1 MRKRG
6 ACSTGTAS
14 CYHLRVPFSPRYR
27 RSPVSRAGVRFHKK
41 SVSHPDTAVAARWP
55 SPHASPART
64 THCTSRFSSAWA
76 HAPLFAPAWLTGRC
90 TDDVQGERRHDGAC
104 QQDQQ
109 GGRPRSDPTAAVA
122 AWALGAPAVCPD
134 RPSMWPNSRR
144 IRLFRS
150 AARDCRGASSP
161 RRGRQLLFTAQT
173 STGARQCKLVASCSG
188 GVRKGACSTC
198 FLLVK
203 PCTWSR
209 ARSRCVGE
217 AILLCSSGWL
227 DSLDRHDLA
236 LPRQPLTRQ
245 LSSSEKKPHGGL
257 RFCMSRLD
265 SRHV

>member
-1 MRKRG
+1 MGRANKTNKVGDHEVIPRLLWLLG
-6 ACSTGTAS
+6 HSVLQLYVQIGPACGPT
-14 CYHLRVPFSPRYR
+14 
-27 RSPVSRAGVRFHKK
+27 RAAYVCF
-41 SVSHPDTAVAARWP
+41 AVLLVIVDN
-55 SPHASPART
+55 H
-64 THCTSRFSSAWA
+64 
-76 HAPLFAPAWLTGRC
+76 
-90 TDDVQGERRHDGAC
+90 
-104 QQDQQ
+104 
-109 GGRPRSDPTAAVA
+109 
-122 AWALGAPAVCPD
+122 
-134 RPSMWPNSRR
+134 
-144 IRLFRS
+144 
-150 AARDCRGASSP
+150 SP

-188 GVRKGACSTC
+188 AVRKSACSTC